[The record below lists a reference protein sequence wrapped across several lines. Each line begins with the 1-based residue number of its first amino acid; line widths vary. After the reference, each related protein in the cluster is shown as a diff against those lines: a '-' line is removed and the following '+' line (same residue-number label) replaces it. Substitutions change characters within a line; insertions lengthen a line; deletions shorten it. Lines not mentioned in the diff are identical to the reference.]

1 MEVRKLPSDL
11 GVAPRE
17 AVRQVIAAVSD
28 ELYGGNLILRDSRDL
43 SRTGARF
50 TLRVEDRTR
59 GGWRYTSGG
68 LGDRRRSVC
77 ACWYAVRDGLAGLF
91 AAFPEAV
98 VHSSLGREG
107 AIHYIGRD
115 GFAETFPATGARNIG
130 SEFSPA
136 YMPELCGDLCEHSA
150 LTYARA
156 CEAGK
161 LAGMW
166 RPLGSF
172 EGALGFAR

>member
-1 MEVRKLPSDL
+1 MEVRKLPGDI
-11 GVAPRE
+11 GVPARE
-17 AVRQVIAAVSD
+17 AVRQVVEAVSG

-43 SRTGARF
+43 SKTGASF

-59 GGWRYTSGG
+59 GGWRFTSGG
-68 LGDRRRSVC
+68 LGDQRRSVL
-77 ACWYAVRDGLAGLF
+77 ACWYAHRDALAGLF

-107 AIHYIGRD
+107 AITYRGRS
-115 GFAETFPATGARNIG
+115 GFEETFPGTGSRNIG
-130 SEFSPA
+130 SDYCPA
-136 YMPELCGDLCEHSA
+136 YMPDLCGDLCEHSA

-172 EGALGFAR
+172 EGSLGFAR